1 MKIGMAASQRR
12 AFSRS
17 NIPRGHHMNDQLPE
31 IGFVEI
37 ATIEGL
43 RIRFARSGPK
53 EGVPVL
59 LTSPWPESV
68 YAFRDLQS
76 AVGHEHPILALDLPG
91 FGHSE
96 SRSDVLSPEAMGD
109 FVIQAAAHFGITR
122 MHAVGPDVG
131 TPTLLFAA
139 AKQPGLFESLIVGGG
154 ATNVDLAAGQLKE
167 LIASPVG
174 ALSEVDGGAIGVDF
188 VRQSASRAIPVSV
201 LEDYRLASA
210 GRRFEDAVNFVRAY
224 RRDLPRLEQMLARI
238 ETPVLIIVGRTD
250 PIVPPENGK
259 FIAQRL
265 PRNHYVELN
274 GGHLIWEDAPEAYA
288 DEITRWLDGGYRTV

>member
-1 MKIGMAASQRR
+1 
-12 AFSRS
+12 
-17 NIPRGHHMNDQLPE
+17 MNGQLPE
-31 IGFVEI
+31 IGSVEI
-37 ATIEGL
+37 DTIEGL

-59 LTSPWPESV
+59 LTSPWPESL

-76 AVGHEHPILALDLPG
+76 AVGREHPMLALDLPG
-91 FGHSE
+91 FGHSQ
-96 SRSDVLSPEAMGD
+96 SRSEVLSPEAMAD
-109 FVIQAAAHFGITR
+109 FVIHAAAHFGITR
-122 MHAVGPDVG
+122 MHAVGPDIG

-139 AKQPGLFESLIVGGG
+139 AKQPGLFESLVVGGG

-174 ALSEVDGGAIGVDF
+174 ALSDIDGGALGADF
-188 VRQSASRAIPVSV
+188 VKQSALREIPVPV

-224 RRDLPRLEQMLARI
+224 RRDLPRLGQMLAGI
-238 ETPVLIIVGRTD
+238 ETPVLIIVGRND

-259 FIAQRL
+259 FIAQLL
-265 PRNHYVELN
+265 PRNHYVELD
-274 GGHLIWEDAPEAYA
+274 GGHLIWEDASEAYA
-288 DEITRWLDGGYRTV
+288 DEITRWLDGGYRSVSFRG

>member
-1 MKIGMAASQRR
+1 
-12 AFSRS
+12 
-17 NIPRGHHMNDQLPE
+17 MNDQLPE
-31 IGFVEI
+31 IGSVEI
-37 ATIEGL
+37 VTIDGL
-43 RIRFARSGPK
+43 RIRFARSGPN

-59 LTSPWPESV
+59 LTSPWPESL

-76 AVGHEHPILALDLPG
+76 AVAREHPILALDLPG

-96 SRSDVLSPEAMGD
+96 SRGDVLSPEAMAD
-109 FVIQAAAHFGITR
+109 FVIRVAAHFGITR

-139 AKQPGLFESLIVGGG
+139 AKQPSLFESLVVGGG
-154 ATNVDLAAGQLKE
+154 ATSVDLAAGQLKE

-174 ALSEVDGGAIGVDF
+174 AFSDIDGGAISTDF
-188 VRQSASRAIPVSV
+188 VRQSALRGVPAAV

-224 RRDLPRLEQMLARI
+224 RRDLPRLEPMLARI
-238 ETPVLIIVGRTD
+238 DTPVLIIIGRND

-265 PRNHYVELN
+265 PRNHYVELE

-288 DEITRWLDGGYRTV
+288 DEITRWLDGGYRSV